1 MSPLIFQRLKQEY
14 HLNPGTSLE
23 ILIQGREQK
32 TELKLLLWEVMRKF
46 SYECI
51 LLSDPVTPVSPGSKT
66 ATVETWASGSS
77 CSSPRSR
84 KVEVTL

>member
-32 TELKLLLWEVMRKF
+32 TELKLLL
-46 SYECI
+46 
-51 LLSDPVTPVSPGSKT
+51 
-66 ATVETWASGSS
+66 
-77 CSSPRSR
+77 
-84 KVEVTL
+84 